1 MTDRSTRPVTIITGG
16 GRGIGA
22 ATGLRLARDGH
33 DVAFGYLS
41 DDAAAQATAERLR
54 AEGAKC
60 VAVRMDTTVEA
71 EVDELFD
78 TALAEL
84 GPVTGLVNNAGVT
97 GPIARLVDAKV
108 EDLRRVVDVNVIG
121 YLLCIRRAAREMAGR
136 GGAIVNVSS
145 GAATKGSPNEYV
157 HYAGAKAAVDAITH
171 GLAQELGPDGIRVN
185 SVQPGTVRT
194 RIHADMGD
202 ASRLERKGAALPLG
216 RPGEPEDIAN
226 AIAWLLSDEAAWTTG
241 AVLRVSGG
249 G

>member
-1 MTDRSTRPVTIITGG
+1 MTRPVAIITGG

-33 DVAFGYLS
+33 DVAFSYLS
-41 DDAAAQATAERLR
+41 DDAAARETAERLR
-54 AEGAKC
+54 AAGAKC

-78 TALAEL
+78 AAIAEL

-97 GPIARLVDAKV
+97 GPLTRLVDAKV

-136 GGAIVNVSS
+136 GGSIVNVSS

-157 HYAGAKAAVDAITH
+157 HYAGAKAAIDAFTN
-171 GLAQELGPDGIRVN
+171 GLAQELGPDRIRVN
-185 SVQPGTVRT
+185 SVQAGIVRT

-202 ASRLERKGAALPLG
+202 ASRVEVRGATLPLG

-226 AIAWLLSDEAAWTTG
+226 AIAWLLSEEASWTTG
-241 AVLRVSGG
+241 AVLRVAGG